1 MSDSVRGIIQGDW
14 IGSCNATLSN
24 GMQCRRPA
32 GWIVLD
38 AEGNDTPFQLCNR
51 CKVLQDAGI
60 AKVGI
65 FPFVNTGTVE
75 ALPSIELS
83 TPAEVSTETEG
94 ITEGEKESG
103 NSTPAINPT
112 PSGTP
117 TS

>member
-1 MSDSVRGIIQGDW
+1 MSDPVRGIVQGDW

-38 AEGNDTPFQLCNR
+38 EEGNDTPFQLCNR

-75 ALPSIELS
+75 ALPSIEVS
-83 TPAEVSTETEG
+83 TPTEVSTG
-94 ITEGEKESG
+94 TEGEKESG
-103 NSTPAINPT
+103 DSTPAINPT
-112 PSGTP
+112 TSGTP
-117 TS
+117 AS